1 MGMLSNVTQRT
12 KTFLSGRR
20 GRDLRE
26 YLTAYSM
33 ITPAMVLIFTFGI
46 FPVLFAVYV
55 SLHKWKI
62 KKGDFLGLTNF
73 ARAVDN
79 LAYLL
84 FFALALGLIYFAV
97 KAIMN
102 VITMARE
109 NKEKPWLLLIPATFF
124 AATGLLFTRYATL
137 LLPEILSIADKVLRL
152 ERSRELF
159 IQLLGEAFA
168 VEQVMIALWQWFAAL
183 GLGIVSAFVIWRVF
197 RSPRRGEYLGQ
208 FWVGTFFAATSLIV
222 TWFTFTEIQKAI
234 QIALEEGTD
243 VNIGAQ
249 ITIIAAGVVLLF
261 LAWKL
266 WNWAVNSESNTRL
279 VTFGIGALILI
290 VVGWF
295 LIAEVWP
302 VLTTVKEAG
311 DKDLWQGL
319 MVTIY
324 YAAGTIPFQLSIAL
338 VLAYML
344 FQNVHGKEFFR
355 VLFFMPYVT
364 PAVASAV
371 VFNLIFGARA
381 SSPINAL
388 IGLLGG
394 EHQKW
399 LLEPRG
405 VFNMLYDALGID
417 PNVLGITLPAGP
429 SLALVVIIIYS
440 IWTYVGYDTV
450 IYLAGLGNISN
461 EINEAAEIDGASRWQ
476 IFRHITLPLL
486 SPTTYFLSLIAVIG
500 TFKAFNHIWVLRHTM
515 ALGTVDTFS
524 VAIFDEFFTKT
535 RFGYASAMAFVLF
548 AIILALT
555 YVNNKI
561 QGSRV
566 FYG

>member
-1 MGMLSNVTQRT
+1 MGTLSSMTQRA
-12 KTFLSGRR
+12 KVFLSSRR
-20 GRDLRE
+20 GRNLRE

-73 ARAVDN
+73 TKAVDS

-84 FFALALGLIYFAV
+84 FFALALGLIFFAV
-97 KAIMN
+97 KAFMN
-102 VITMARE
+102 VSKLARE
-109 NKEKPWLLLIPATFF
+109 HKERPWLILIPA
-124 AATGLLFTRYATL
+124 ALYSATALLFTRYATL
-137 LLPEILSIADKVLRL
+137 LLPEILSIAEKVLRV
-152 ERSRELF
+152 ERTRELF
-159 IQLLGEAFA
+159 VQLLGEAFKA
-168 VEQVMIALWQWFAAL
+168 ELVMTAFWQCLAAF
-183 GLGIVSAFVIWRVF
+183 GLGIVTNAVIGRIY
-197 RSPRRGEYLGQ
+197 RSPRRTEYLGQ
-208 FWVGTFFAATSLIV
+208 FLVGTFFITTSVIV
-222 TWFTFTEIQKAI
+222 TWFTITEILKAI
-234 QIALEEGTD
+234 QDALEEGTE

-249 ITIIAAGVVLLF
+249 IVIIAAGVLVLF

-266 WNWAVNSESNTRL
+266 WNRAVKSESNSAL

-295 LIAEVWP
+295 LIAEVLP
-302 VLTTVKEAG
+302 VINTVKEAG

-319 MVTIY
+319 LVTVY
-324 YAAGTIPFQLSIAL
+324 YAAGTIPIQLSIAL

-344 FQNVHGKEFFR
+344 FQNVRGKEFFR
-355 VLFFMPYVT
+355 ILFFMPYVT

-371 VFNLIFGARA
+371 VFNLIFGSRA
-381 SSPINAL
+381 SSPVNAL
-388 IGLLGG
+388 IKLLGG

-405 VFNMLYDALGID
+405 VFTLIGGYLGID
-417 PNVLGITLPAGP
+417 IPSWAAGP

-476 IFRHITLPLL
+476 IFRYITLPLL

-500 TFKAFNHIWVLRHTM
+500 TFKAFNHIWVLRHPM
-515 ALGTVDTFS
+515 ALGAVDTFS
-524 VAIFDEFFTKT
+524 VAIFDEFFTKS

-555 YVNNKI
+555 YVNNRI
-561 QGSRV
+561 QGERV

>member
-12 KTFLSGRR
+12 RTFLSSRR

-33 ITPAMVLIFTFGI
+33 IAPALLLIFTFGI

-55 SLHKWKI
+55 SFHKWKI
-62 KKGDFLGLTNF
+62 KRGDFLGLENF
-73 ARAVDN
+73 AKAVDT

-102 VITMARE
+102 TIKMARE
-109 NKEKPWLLLIPATFF
+109 NNEQPWLLLIPATFF
-124 AATGLLFTRYATL
+124 AGTGLLFTRYAVL
-137 LLPEILSIADKVLRL
+137 LLPEILSIADKVLRV
-152 ERSRELF
+152 ERTRELF
-159 IQLLGEAFA
+159 MQLLGEAFLF
-168 VEQVMIALWQWFAAL
+168 EQVMTAMWQWLAAL
-183 GLGIVSAFVIWRVF
+183 GLGIVFTAVIWRF
-197 RSPRRGEYLGQ
+197 LRSPRRSEYLGQ
-208 FWVGTFFAATSLIV
+208 FFVGIFFAATSLII
-222 TWFTFTEIQKAI
+222 TWFTITEIQKAI
-234 QIALEEGTD
+234 QVALDEGTE

-249 ITIIAAGVVLLF
+249 IVIIAAGVLVLF
-261 LAWKL
+261 IAWKL
-266 WNWAVNSESNTRL
+266 WNRAVKSESNTAL

-302 VLTTVKEAG
+302 VLTEVKESG
-311 DKDLWQGL
+311 DRDLWQGL
-319 MVTIY
+319 LVTVY

-344 FQNVHGKEFFR
+344 FQNVRGKELFR

-371 VFNLIFGARA
+371 VFNLIFGSRA

-388 IGLLGG
+388 IKIMGG

-405 VFNMLYDALGID
+405 VFTLIGGSLGID
-417 PNVLGITLPAGP
+417 VPSWAAGP

-450 IYLAGLGNISN
+450 IYLAGLGNIST

-515 ALGTVDTFS
+515 ALGSVDTFS
-524 VAIFDEFFTKT
+524 VAIFDEFFTKS

-555 YVNNKI
+555 YVNNRI
-561 QGSRV
+561 QGERV